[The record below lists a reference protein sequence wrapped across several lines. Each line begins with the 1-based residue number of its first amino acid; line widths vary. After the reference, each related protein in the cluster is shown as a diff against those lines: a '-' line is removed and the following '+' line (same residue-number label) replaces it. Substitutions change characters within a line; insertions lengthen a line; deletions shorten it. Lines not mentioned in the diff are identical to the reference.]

1 MRLVHERS
9 VDVVRL
15 KLNRPEQR
23 NAMDEALV
31 SDLLGA
37 LSSDPEIPVVLGS
50 TDPKVFCAGA
60 DLRVSDEER
69 TRLSDLLYECYSV
82 MITRPGPVIAV
93 VTGAAVGG
101 GAQLASAADL
111 RISGPCARFRWV
123 GPGHGLAVG
132 AWVLPSLIGR
142 STAMDLLLTSR
153 WLDAEEA
160 RRLGFTALAD
170 DPWAAADAAVSHIAG
185 LDRAAVARIKAIT
198 ASDGLPERLHAE
210 RTGNSTSWSGA
221 V

>member
-9 VDVVRL
+9 DDFVRL
-15 KLNRPEQR
+15 KLNRPELR
-23 NAMDEALV
+23 NAMDEATV
-31 SDLLGA
+31 IALLEA
-37 LSSDPEIPVVLGS
+37 LLSDPSLPVVLGS
-50 TDPKVFCAGA
+50 TDPSVFSAGA
-60 DLRVSDEER
+60 DLRVSDAER

-93 VTGAAVGG
+93 VSGAAVGG

-111 RISGPCARFRWV
+111 RISGSGARFRWV

-132 AWVLPSLIGR
+132 SWVLPSLIGR
-142 STAMDLLLTSR
+142 SAAMDLLLTSR

-160 RRLGFTALAD
+160 HRLGFTALAD
-170 DPWAAADAAVSHIAG
+170 DPWAAADSAVTHIAG
-185 LDRAAVARIKAIT
+185 LVSSAVARIKAVT
-198 ASDGLPERLHAE
+198 AMNGLLDLLNAE
-210 RTGNSTSWSGA
+210 RTGNKTDWSGA